1 MSFLATSKMR
11 FRFLPSWDGCSA
23 CGFVYVAIWGR
34 LDLGTDLGEEFNVRV
49 NGVQQPW
56 PGIVALEALSLR
68 GFKAL
73 AF

>member
-1 MSFLATSKMR
+1 MWVCLRCHLGKAR
-11 FRFLPSWDGCSA
+11 
-23 CGFVYVAIWGR
+23 
-34 LDLGTDLGEEFNVRV
+34 LGTDLGEEFNVRV

-68 GFKAL
+68 RFNAL

>member
-1 MSFLATSKMR
+1 MWVCLRCHLGKAR
-11 FRFLPSWDGCSA
+11 
-23 CGFVYVAIWGR
+23 
-34 LDLGTDLGEEFNVRV
+34 LGTDLGEEFNVRV
-49 NGVQQPW
+49 NGAQQPW